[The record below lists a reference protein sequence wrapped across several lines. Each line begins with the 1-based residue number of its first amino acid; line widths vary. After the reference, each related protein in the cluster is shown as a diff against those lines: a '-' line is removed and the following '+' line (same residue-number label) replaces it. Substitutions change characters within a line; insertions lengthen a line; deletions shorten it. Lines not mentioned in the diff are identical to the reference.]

1 MARAAQLGM
10 RPGKC
15 GIMKG
20 RSYLTNLISFY
31 DKMTCQWMRESLWVY
46 LFQPRFFYASMILQA
61 YLEKLLSELV

>member
-1 MARAAQLGM
+1 
-10 RPGKC
+10 
-15 GIMKG
+15 MKG

-46 LFQPRFFYASMILQA
+46 LFQPRFFYESMILQA